1 MTGAI
6 AGVVAGIVFAMFEM
20 IMAAIMGDGF
30 FMPLRMIGAIVL
42 GEDALMSSYS
52 LVGAAVVGL
61 VVHML
66 LSAVYGAMFGA
77 LVGLVPALAE
87 NRTMLIVAATL
98 YGFALWLINF
108 YVVAPMAFEWFG
120 MADSTV
126 QFAAHTFFF
135 GTALGL
141 LMLARSSSSRR
152 AV

>member
-6 AGVVAGIVFAMFEM
+6 AGVIAGIVFAMFEM

-42 GEDALMSSYS
+42 GEDALMPSYS

-120 MADSTV
+120 MADSVV
-126 QFAAHTFFF
+126 QFVAHTFFF
-135 GTALGL
+135 GTVLGL
-141 LMLARSSSSRR
+141 LILARRSSTTR
-152 AV
+152 AA